1 MAAPSLSAS
10 GSSTSWN
17 FSLDP
22 IARPPD
28 TISLATII
36 NAIDAAL
43 PARPAAQMADSS
55 PVVKAV
61 RSIWKEIQT
70 EEQRL
75 LEECTLAE
83 LIRRAQTA
91 GAYSYHI

>member
-1 MAAPSLSAS
+1 
-10 GSSTSWN
+10 
-17 FSLDP
+17 
-22 IARPPD
+22 
-28 TISLATII
+28 
-36 NAIDAAL
+36 
-43 PARPAAQMADSS
+43 MADSS

-61 RSIWKEIQT
+61 RSIWREIQI